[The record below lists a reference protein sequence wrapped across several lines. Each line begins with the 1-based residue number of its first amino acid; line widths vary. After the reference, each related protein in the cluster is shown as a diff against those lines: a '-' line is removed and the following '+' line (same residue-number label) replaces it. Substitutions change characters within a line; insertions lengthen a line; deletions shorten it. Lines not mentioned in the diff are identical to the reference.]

1 MPVSDRSVLTAVV
14 LTLPMMSS
22 AGALSS
28 VTLPITVPLSGV
40 QAAANA
46 RVPAVFAKV
55 DQEQSFLGGLVSVNL
70 TGTVTRAGAITVK
83 PDGDAL
89 LVSVPIRAEM
99 HAAPGGVGSVL
110 ARDFGGSA
118 TVTLRVKP
126 FVTPDWQAGADI
138 KGEYA
143 WTDPLSVELMQ
154 GVKVSVQSLV
164 DSQVRSQLD
173 RVAADVSR
181 AVREGAQ
188 LRQRAGTLWAKV
200 QQPWVLPAPEPAFA
214 LVNPVNVTVT
224 PFRFTP
230 DALKLTLG
238 TTFNLK
244 AGLGRAP
251 AVTSVP
257 LPALNVRDA
266 IPDGVDL
273 TVPVLLPFDELS
285 RMATA
290 YAARETVTLPV
301 PTSPTVQATRVT
313 VKPAGPKLLVT
324 VQVQVRGPLGLKV
337 NATVDVTGT
346 PKLDATGRTVTLA
359 GVTVRTRREG
369 LSGKVISLLADARAQ
384 AYVTRAARFDLTPH
398 LEKARAQAQAKL
410 PMTPTPG
417 LQLGGTVGP
426 LKLTGLM
433 VQPQNLIVQAAATG
447 QLQVRVDAGA
457 LR

>member
-1 MPVSDRSVLTAVV
+1 MLEQIHTTDFSIALRSLV
-14 LTLPMMSS
+14 
-22 AGALSS
+22 AG
-28 VTLPITVPLSGV
+28 
-40 QAAANA
+40 
-46 RVPAVFAKV
+46 
-55 DQEQSFLGGLVSVNL
+55 
-70 TGTVTRAGAITVK
+70 
-83 PDGDAL
+83 L
-89 LVSVPIRAEM
+89 LVAR
-99 HAAPGGVGSVL
+99 GVS
-110 ARDFGGSA
+110 
-118 TVTLRVKP
+118 
-126 FVTPDWQAGADI
+126 
-138 KGEYA
+138 
-143 WTDPLSVELMQ
+143 
-154 GVKVSVQSLV
+154 
-164 DSQVRSQLD
+164 
-173 RVAADVSR
+173 
-181 AVREGAQ
+181 AVRGLSA
-188 LRQRAGTLWAKV
+188 RKGRC
-200 QQPWVLPAPEPAFA
+200 EP
-214 LVNPVNVTVT
+214 L
-224 PFRFTP
+224 
-230 DALKLTLG
+230 LLLTLG
-238 TTFNLK
+238 TTFNLN

-257 LPALNVRDA
+257 LPALKVRDA

-346 PKLDATGRTVTLA
+346 PKLDATGRTVTLE

-384 AYVTRAARFDLTPH
+384 AYVTRAARFDLTPS

-426 LKLTGLM
+426 MSRPLPPLERPNITG
-433 VQPQNLIVQAAATG
+433 
-447 QLQVRVDAGA
+447 
-457 LR
+457 

>member
-14 LTLPMMSS
+14 LTVPMMSS

-89 LVSVPIRAEM
+89 LISVPIRAEM

-126 FVTPDWQAGADI
+126 FVTPDWQVGADI

-181 AVREGAQ
+181 AVRDGAQ
-188 LRQRAGTLWAKV
+188 LRQRAATLWAKV
-200 QQPWVLPAPEPAFA
+200 QQPWVLPSPEPAFA

-251 AVTSVP
+251 AVISTP
-257 LPALNVRDA
+257 LPALKIRDA

-384 AYVTRAARFDLTPH
+384 EYVTRAARFDLTPS